1 MPNTEG
7 CVLGAENKMEIDN
20 LKNNFSTF
28 RQDIR
33 NDMDELRTDIKKLV
47 NCYSKRL
54 PLWAYLIL
62 TAAITAFSSLATYV
76 IVSK

>member
-28 RQDIR
+28 RRDIR
-33 NDMDELRTDIKKLV
+33 NDMDDLRTDVKKLV

-54 PLWAYLIL
+54 PLWAVLSLSALL
-62 TAAITAFSSLATYV
+62 TAFGTLATY
-76 IVSK
+76 IIMSK